1 MKPLDAESLVYP
13 MPRKTRSQWQPS
25 PPGWKATRECHED
38 LAMVNRK
45 SPQTAVEKISFRLFP
60 PYTERIVEQAT
71 LAKVNPNQLA
81 RIATMAAA
89 DGGLLNLSER
99 LQRIEDELIRLRRD
113 FNQAIIVESE

>member
-1 MKPLDAESLVYP
+1 
-13 MPRKTRSQWQPS
+13 
-25 PPGWKATRECHED
+25 
-38 LAMVNRK
+38 MVNRK
-45 SPQTAVEKISFRLFP
+45 SPRTAVEKISFRLFP